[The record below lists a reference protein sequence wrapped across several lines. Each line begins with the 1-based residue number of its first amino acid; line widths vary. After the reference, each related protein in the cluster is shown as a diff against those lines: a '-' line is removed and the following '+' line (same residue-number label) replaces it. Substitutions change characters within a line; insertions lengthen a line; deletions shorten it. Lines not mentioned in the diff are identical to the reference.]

1 MTREQVLQ
9 HNANYFGITHAQ
21 AVEHYRLMSILMSEW
36 PKELQ
41 EHCKIYAS
49 CGDSIAWNVASWL
62 KERG

>member
-1 MTREQVLQ
+1 
-9 HNANYFGITHAQ
+9 
-21 AVEHYRLMSILMSEW
+21 MSEW